1 MGDMGDMGG
10 MGSDLGAKLAAL
22 RQEYARAGLSE
33 ADVALDPLAQLAQWL
48 ADAIAAGVPEANAAT
63 VATATL
69 DGAPNARIV
78 LLKGI
83 DARGVTF
90 FTSYASAKGAE
101 LAANP
106 RACAVVFWRELERQA
121 RITGDVERLA
131 RSESEAYFHSRP
143 RGSQLGAWASQQ
155 STVVPD
161 RAALDAKLAEVAARF
176 GEGPIPL
183 PDYWGGYRL
192 VPKSLELWQG
202 RPNRMHDRLRYTLDG
217 GRWVLE
223 RLSP

>member
-1 MGDMGDMGG
+1 MP
-10 MGSDLGAKLAAL
+10 SEPSPLAAKLAAL

-33 ADVALDPLAQLAQWL
+33 RDLAPAPLAQLERWL
-48 ADAIAAGVPEANAAT
+48 AEAIAAGVLEANAVT
-63 VATATL
+63 LATASP

-83 DARGVTF
+83 DTRGLTF
-90 FTSYASAKGAE
+90 FTNYDSAKGSE

-121 RITGDVERLA
+121 RITGDVERLT
-131 RSESEAYFHSRP
+131 RDESEAYFHSRP
-143 RGSQLGAWASQQ
+143 RGSQLGAWASHQ
-155 STVVPD
+155 SAVVSG
-161 RAALDAKLAEVAARF
+161 REALDAKLAELTARF
-176 GEGPIPL
+176 AEGPVPL

-192 VPKSLELWQG
+192 VPTAVELWQG
-202 RPNRMHDRLRYTLDG
+202 RPNRMHDRLRYRQDG
-217 GRWVLE
+217 ARWVIE